1 MAVNCFN
8 VPAFD
13 IEILE
18 SDARGTGVAGNGD
31 GRVKVGAGVGVERI
45 GEKGVG
51 ELGTRTGSVCSSVET
66 TEVAVSLFNPGARLQ
81 AANSITN
88 RRMYQRFHPCLTASR
103 PTA

>member
-1 MAVNCFN
+1 MAVSCFKA
-8 VPAFD
+8 PAFD

-18 SDARGTGVAGNGD
+18 SDARGIGVAGNGD
-31 GRVKVGAGVGVERI
+31 GRVKVGAGVGEERI

-51 ELGTRTGSVCSSVET
+51 ELGTGAGSVRSSVGA

-81 AANSITN
+81 AANSITK
-88 RRMYQRFHPCLTASR
+88 RRMCQRFHPCLTVSR